1 MVSLQ
6 ILQNFFVL
14 RSSEKCVIL
23 IFGEDTHN
31 KKRTEGEAPMTKN
44 VTVTDETGKY
54 IGATYP
60 KRARGLVRNG
70 RARYV
75 DDCTIRLSAR
85 AGPSDIKSE
94 VKQMNY
100 IYFKPREWHSNGSD
114 SVRQNIFFESGASV
128 ERSFTSGFD
137 GGLVETVMIGGW
149 NTARAE
155 IVSKIYS
162 LMPDTDYCFVFWL
175 NGGENDKQSEICQLR
190 IAFSGYS
197 DCCNVYKLN
206 RNFIRPLLHHQ
217 GWELYSIPFKTP
229 EAASAAV
236 EVPVINTQ
244 LSFLSGNAPMAI
256 QAAEEP
262 DYYKDWVDEPD
273 EFAGQRPQRH
283 NIVFE
288 DGWPARTAYGGD
300 KYSTEI
306 LRERAKFKKSV
317 KAGNRSSDADARR
330 QNLGRFTKV
339 EEHYVWLLNRYNEL
353 MALSEDINREYLT
366 YRDDYLSAGEGGD
379 EDETSDLEDSLAE
392 MASTLAECKELL
404 EEVVI
409 SDIEDCFGNAED
421 TLDEAENL
429 KKELISRLMKIKVVL
444 GAD

>member
-1 MVSLQ
+1 
-6 ILQNFFVL
+6 
-14 RSSEKCVIL
+14 
-23 IFGEDTHN
+23 
-31 KKRTEGEAPMTKN
+31 MTKN
-44 VTVTDETGKY
+44 VTVTDETGKF
-54 IGATYP
+54 IGTTYP

-100 IYFKPREWHSNGSD
+100 IFFRPREWHSSE
-114 SVRQNIFFESGASV
+114 SARQNIFSESNASV

-137 GGLVETVMIGGW
+137 GNLVETVMIGGW

-162 LMPDTDYCFVFWL
+162 LMPDTEYCFVFWL

-197 DCCNVYKLN
+197 DCWNVYKLN

-217 GWELYSIPFKTP
+217 GWELYAITFKTP
-229 EAASAAV
+229 EVSATAA
-236 EVPVINTQ
+236 EMPVVNTQ
-244 LSFLSGNAPMAI
+244 LSFLSGAAPMAV

-262 DYYKDWVDEPD
+262 DYYKDWVDSPD

-283 NIVFE
+283 NIVFD
-288 DGWPARTAYGGD
+288 DGWPARNAYGGD
-300 KYSTEI
+300 KYSTEV
-306 LRERAKFKKSV
+306 LRERAKYKKPAQ
-317 KAGNRSSDADARR
+317 AGNRNSDADARR
-330 QNLGRFTKV
+330 QNLGRFAKV
-339 EEHYVWLLNRYNEL
+339 EEHYKWLLGRYNQL
-353 MALSEDINREYLT
+353 IALSEDMGKEYLT
-366 YRDDYLSAGEGGD
+366 YRDDYLAAEEGGN
-379 EDETSDLEDSLAE
+379 EDETGELEDALAE
-392 MASTLAECKELL
+392 MASTLAECQELL

-409 SDIEDCFGNAED
+409 NDIQDCFGNAED

-429 KKELISRLMKIKVVL
+429 RNELTSRLMKMKVAL